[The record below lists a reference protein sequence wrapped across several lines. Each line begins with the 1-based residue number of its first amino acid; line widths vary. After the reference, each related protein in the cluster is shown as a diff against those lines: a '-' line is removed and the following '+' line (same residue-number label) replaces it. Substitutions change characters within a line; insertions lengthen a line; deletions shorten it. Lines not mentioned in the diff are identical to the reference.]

1 MKILI
6 VDDEQI
12 MRNGLR
18 VTVDWE
24 SYGFEII
31 DAVANGKRAI
41 PVSYTHLQTAL
52 DHPGYGSEG
61 LCGYPV

>member
-41 PVSYTHLQTAL
+41 QV
-52 DHPGYGSEG
+52 
-61 LCGYPV
+61 

>member
-31 DAVANGKRAI
+31 DVL
-41 PVSYTHLQTAL
+41 SYQLLFFHE
-52 DHPGYGSEG
+52 S
-61 LCGYPV
+61 